1 MIVIRPGKYLG
12 IIIIEIP
19 AVNVID
25 ITISVIVNA
34 IARNF
39 PRIRPDRTAKLR
51 VSYVNPCINQR
62 HNHLTFSTFRVIF
75 LPCRDNIHID
85 FFQRTD
91 CSIC

>member
-34 IARNF
+34 VSGDLIF
-39 PRIRPDRTAKLR
+39 IDPDG
-51 VSYVNPCINQR
+51 
-62 HNHLTFSTFRVIF
+62 IF
-75 LPCRDNIHID
+75 
-85 FFQRTD
+85 
-91 CSIC
+91 

>member
-34 IARNF
+34 IARNSPVF
-39 PRIRPDRTAKLR
+39 VQIEPL
-51 VSYVNPCINQR
+51 S
-62 HNHLTFSTFRVIF
+62 SG
-75 LPCRDNIHID
+75 
-85 FFQRTD
+85 
-91 CSIC
+91 

>member
-34 IARNF
+34 IARNLSPVF
-39 PRIRPDRTAKLR
+39 VQIEPL
-51 VSYVNPCINQR
+51 S
-62 HNHLTFSTFRVIF
+62 SG
-75 LPCRDNIHID
+75 
-85 FFQRTD
+85 
-91 CSIC
+91 

>member
-39 PRIRPDRTAKLR
+39 PVFVQIEPL
-51 VSYVNPCINQR
+51 S
-62 HNHLTFSTFRVIF
+62 SG
-75 LPCRDNIHID
+75 
-85 FFQRTD
+85 
-91 CSIC
+91 